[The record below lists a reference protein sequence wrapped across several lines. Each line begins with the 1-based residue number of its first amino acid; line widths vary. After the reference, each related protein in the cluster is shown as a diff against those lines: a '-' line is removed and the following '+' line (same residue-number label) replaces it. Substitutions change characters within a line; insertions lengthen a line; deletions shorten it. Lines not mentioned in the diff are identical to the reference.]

1 MMTFYDQVSKNK
13 FKTFFLF
20 LIFPL
25 LIILIIRVIIAY
37 YGDETMFIP
46 YTIYALIFSLLYGCI
61 AYFTGDSVIL
71 YMNGAK
77 PITFE
82 SNKQVYRIVENICM
96 TAGLPIPKIY
106 EIPDTSLNA
115 FATGRNP
122 KHASIAFSTG
132 ILEKL
137 NDRELAG
144 VAAHELSHIKN
155 YDILV
160 MIITLVMVNV
170 VQMLAEMLFRTVL
183 RGGGGGNR
191 KSGGGAIALVYI
203 ASILLYIVGGLIA
216 ILVQK
221 SISRKR
227 EFIADS
233 NAALLTRDPQ
243 ALADA
248 LKKVSQDY
256 RIEAIDG
263 KRSFA
268 SLYIANPL
276 QPGWFERLFST
287 HPPIEKRIEILE
299 KMGNA

>member
-1 MMTFYDQVSKNK
+1 MTTFYDQVTRNK
-13 FKTFFLF
+13 IKTLLLF
-20 LIFPL
+20 LIFPFL
-25 LIILIIRVIIAY
+25 VILILWVIVEY
-37 YGDETMFIP
+37 YGDPNSFIL
-46 YTIYALIFSLLYGCI
+46 YSVFALFFSLLYGTI
-61 AYFTGDSVIL
+61 AYFNGDKIVL
-71 YMNGAK
+71 FMNGAK
-77 PITFE
+77 EITQE
-82 SNKQVYRIVENICM
+82 NNKRVYRIVENLCITTGM
-96 TAGLPIPKIY
+96 PAPKIY

-122 KHASIAFSTG
+122 KNSSIAFSTG
-132 ILEKL
+132 IMEKL

-160 MIITLVMVNV
+160 MIIALVMVNV
-170 VQMLAEMLFRTVL
+170 IQLLAELLFRTVL
-183 RGGGGGNR
+183 WGGNR
-191 KSGGGAIALVYI
+191 RGSGDRKGNMAYIYI
-203 ASILLYIVGGLIA
+203 AAILLYIVGGLIA

-233 NAALLTRDPQ
+233 NAALITRDPQ

-248 LKKVSQDY
+248 LRKVSQDA

-276 QPGWFERLFST
+276 QEGWFERLFST

>member
-1 MMTFYDQVSKNK
+1 MTTFYDQVTRNK
-13 FKTFFLF
+13 IKTFLLF
-20 LIFPL
+20 LIFPS
-25 LIILIIRVIIAY
+25 LIILILRLIVEY
-37 YGDETMFIP
+37 YGDPHAFLP
-46 YTIYALIFSLLYGCI
+46 YSIMAFCFSLFYGAI
-61 AYFTGDSVIL
+61 VYFQGDKIIL
-71 YMNGAK
+71 FMNGVQE
-77 PITFE
+77 ITPE
-82 SNKQVYRIVENICM
+82 NNKRVYRIVENLCITTGM
-96 TAGLPIPKIY
+96 PVPKIY

-122 KHASIAFSTG
+122 QHASICFSTG

-160 MIITLVMVNV
+160 MIIALVMVNV
-170 VQMLAEMLFRTVL
+170 VQLLAELLFRTVFW
-183 RGGGGGNR
+183 GGNR
-191 KSGGGAIALVYI
+191 RGGEDKKGNMAYLYLAAMV
-203 ASILLYIVGGLIA
+203 LYIIGGVIA

-233 NAALLTRDPQ
+233 NAALMTRDPQ

-248 LKKVSQDY
+248 LRKVSQDA

-276 QPGWFERLFST
+276 QEGWFERLFST

>member
-1 MMTFYDQVSKNK
+1 MTTFYDQVTRNK
-13 FKTFFLF
+13 IKTLLLF
-20 LIFPL
+20 LIFPSL
-25 LIILIIRVIIAY
+25 VILILWVIVEY
-37 YGDETMFIP
+37 YGDPNSFIP
-46 YTIYALIFSLLYGCI
+46 YSVFALFFSLLYGTI
-61 AYFTGDSVIL
+61 AYFNGDKIVL
-71 YMNGAK
+71 FMNGAK
-77 PITFE
+77 EITQE
-82 SNKQVYRIVENICM
+82 NNKRVYRIVENLCITTGM
-96 TAGLPIPKIY
+96 PVPKIY

-122 KHASIAFSTG
+122 KNSSIAFSTG
-132 ILEKL
+132 IMEKL

-160 MIITLVMVNV
+160 MIIALVMVNV
-170 VQMLAEMLFRTVL
+170 IQLLAELLFRTVL
-183 RGGGGGNR
+183 WGGNR
-191 KSGGGAIALVYI
+191 RGSDDRKGNMAYIYI
-203 ASILLYIVGGLIA
+203 AAILLYIVGGLIA

-233 NAALLTRDPQ
+233 NAALITRDPQ

-248 LKKVSQDY
+248 LRKVSQDA

-276 QPGWFERLFST
+276 QEGWFERMFST
-287 HPPIEKRIEILE
+287 HPPIAKRIEILE

>member
-1 MMTFYDQVSKNK
+1 MATTFYDQVGKNK
-13 FKTFFLF
+13 IKTFFLF
-20 LIFPL
+20 LIFPS
-25 LIILIIRVIIAY
+25 LIILILWVIVEY
-37 YGDETMFIP
+37 YGDPGSFIP
-46 YTIYALIFSLLYGCI
+46 YSLFALSFSLLYGAI
-61 AYFTGDSVIL
+61 AYFNGDKIVL
-71 YMNGAK
+71 FMNGAK
-77 PITFE
+77 EITMAN
-82 SNKQVYRIVENICM
+82 NKRVYRIVENLCI
-96 TAGLPIPKIY
+96 TAGMPIPKIY

-122 KHASIAFSTG
+122 KTSSIAFSTG
-132 ILEKL
+132 IMEKL

-160 MIITLVMVNV
+160 MIIALVMVNV
-170 VQMLAEMLFRTVL
+170 VQLLAELLFRTIL
-183 RGGGGGNR
+183 RGGNRGGDKKGNM
-191 KSGGGAIALVYI
+191 AYIYI
-203 ASILLYIVGGLIA
+203 AAILLYVVGGLVA

-233 NAALLTRDPQ
+233 NAALITRDPQ

-248 LKKVSQDY
+248 LKKVSQDA

-276 QPGWFERLFST
+276 QDGWFERMFST
-287 HPPIEKRIEILE
+287 HPPITKRIEILE

>member
-1 MMTFYDQVSKNK
+1 MTTFYDQVTRNK
-13 FKTFFLF
+13 IKTFLLF
-20 LIFPL
+20 LIFPS
-25 LIILIIRVIIAY
+25 LIILILRLIVEY
-37 YGDETMFIP
+37 YGDPHAFLP
-46 YTIYALIFSLLYGCI
+46 YSIMAFCFSLFYGAI
-61 AYFTGDSVIL
+61 VYFQGDKIIL
-71 YMNGAK
+71 FMNGVRE
-77 PITFE
+77 ITPE
-82 SNKQVYRIVENICM
+82 NNKRVYRIVENLCITTGM
-96 TAGLPIPKIY
+96 PVPKIY

-122 KHASIAFSTG
+122 QHASICFSTG

-160 MIITLVMVNV
+160 MIIALVMVNV
-170 VQMLAEMLFRTVL
+170 VQLLAELLFRTVFW
-183 RGGGGGNR
+183 GGNKR
-191 KSGGGAIALVYI
+191 EGEDKKGNMAYLYLAAMV
-203 ASILLYIVGGLIA
+203 LYIIGGLIA

-233 NAALLTRDPQ
+233 NAALMTRDPQ

-248 LKKVSQDY
+248 LRKVSQDA

-276 QPGWFERLFST
+276 QEGWFERLFST

-299 KMGNA
+299 KMGNV